1 MTENEIKALTEL
13 MKKGVNIESLLT
25 ANNTSWESKLET
37 QKNGAIKST
46 YRNLVLCWE
55 NHKLFSDWSIKYN
68 DFLRQIEINNEP
80 INDVWRAKLRNT
92 FEDALGIRNKQVT
105 DDFIDD
111 YSDKFKYNPVIDYLN
126 SIRDK
131 KNEDI
136 KCKDA
141 FIKWFN
147 IHYNSEEEKKI
158 IQRLSEKWFV
168 SAVKRIFEPG
178 CDIEGMI
185 VLVGKTGV
193 GKSTFIRKLA
203 KGYAIE
209 ASFDIENENKSTEA
223 LNRCWI
229 CNFDEFKSLE
239 KKEPE
244 TVKEFLTKTSGT
256 TRLAYR
262 HDAEDFPRHNV
273 FISSTNYGYILKD
286 YTGQQERRFWV
297 FQCDV
302 KDKKNIYN
310 NFTDDI
316 VNALWA
322 DALNIYENNKNYNIS
337 ISDFNEHET
346 NIFIKLQRTFKSY
359 MNDDTMDMI
368 RELLNR
374 HYKLNANGEFGS
386 LEDFKR
392 QINEP
397 ILNAKDTLKRIPI
410 SWVNIVMQTLYH
422 TTRKNDKIAAALSD
436 EWEYRKGTCTAGN
449 CMIFVRKNSDTFFDD
464 MIVQ

>member
-1 MTENEIKALTEL
+1 MISKKMTEKEIKTLTEL
-13 MKKGVNIESLLT
+13 LNKGVKLESLIGQKNET
-25 ANNTSWESKLET
+25 FWESQLTTNKQGNPMHT
-37 QKNGAIKST
+37 FKNYMLFWT
-46 YRNLVLCWE
+46 
-55 NHKLFSDWSIKYN
+55 NHSLFSGWTLKYN
-68 DFLRQIEINNEP
+68 DFLRQVEVNSVP
-80 INDVWRAKLRNT
+80 INDVWRAKIRNR
-92 FEDALGIRNKQVT
+92 FEDAIGGSRNKQVT
-105 DDFIDD
+105 DDFIDE
-111 YSDKFKYNPVIDYLN
+111 YSDMHKYNPVIDYLN

-131 KNEDI
+131 KDPNI

-141 FIKWFN
+141 F
-147 IHYNSEEEKKI
+147 
-158 IQRLSEKWFV
+158 LKWFV

-178 CDIEGMI
+178 CFIEGMI

-193 GKSTFIRKLA
+193 GKSTFIQRLA

-209 ASFDIENENKSTEA
+209 ASFDIENENKATEA

-239 KKEPE
+239 KKSPE
-244 TVKEFLTKTSGT
+244 IVKEFLTKTSGT

-297 FQCDV
+297 FQCQI
-302 KDKKNIYN
+302 KDKKNIYD

-316 VNALWA
+316 VDALWA
-322 DALNIYENNKNYNIS
+322 DALSLYEQDKNYNIS
-337 ISDFNEHET
+337 ISDFNDNET
-346 NIFIKLQRTFKSY
+346 TIFIKLQRTFKSY

-374 HYKLNANGEFGS
+374 HYKLNASNEFNS
-386 LEDFKR
+386 LEEFKR

-397 ILNAKDTLKRIPI
+397 IIGAKDRLSRIPI

-436 EWEYRKGTCTAGN
+436 EWDYKKGMCTAGN
-449 CMIFVRKNSDTFFDD
+449 CMIFVRKDDKSLFDID
-464 MIVQ
+464 V

>member
-1 MTENEIKALTEL
+1 MSDKELKTLTEL
-13 MKKGVNIESLLT
+13 MNKGVNIESLIT
-25 ANNTSWESKLET
+25 ANETSWESKFER
-37 QKNGAIKST
+37 QKNGAIKPT

-55 NHKLFSDWSIKYN
+55 NNKLFKDWSIKYN

-80 INDVWRAKLRNT
+80 INDVWRAMLRNN
-92 FEDALGIRNKQVT
+92 FEDAIGIRNKPLT
-105 DDFIDD
+105 DDFIDA
-111 YSDKFKYNPVIDYLN
+111 YSYKFKYNPVINYLD
-126 SIRDK
+126 SIRNKTNDK
-131 KNEDI
+131 I

-141 FIKWFN
+141 FLKWFDVQ
-147 IHYNSEEEKKI
+147 YNNETEKEI

-244 TVKEFLTKTSGT
+244 IVKEYLTKTSGT

-297 FQCDV
+297 FQCGI

-316 VNALWA
+316 VDALWA
-322 DALNIYENNKNYNIS
+322 DALSIYENNKNYNIS
-337 ISDFNEHET
+337 ISDFDDNET
-346 NIFIKLQRTFKSY
+346 DIFIRLQRTFKSY

-374 HYKLNANGEFGS
+374 HYKLNVNGEFNS
-386 LEDFKR
+386 LEEFKK

-397 ILNAKDTLKRIPI
+397 IIGAKDSLKRIPI

-436 EWEYRKGTCTAGN
+436 EWDYRKGTCTAGK
-449 CMIFVRKNSDTFFDD
+449 CMIFIRKNENTFFDNL
-464 MIVQ
+464 I

>member
-1 MTENEIKALTEL
+1 MTEQEIKTLTEL
-13 MKKGVNIESLLT
+13 LSKEGVNLESLAT
-25 ANNTSWESKLET
+25 AKTETWEIRLDK
-37 QKNGAIKST
+37 QKNGGVKPT
-46 YRNLVLCWE
+46 FKNHVLTWE
-55 NHKLFSDWSIKYN
+55 NHPLFNKWELKYN
-68 DFLRQIEINNEP
+68 DFLRQVEINGEP
-80 INDVWRAKLRNT
+80 INDVWRAKLRNR
-92 FEDALGIRNKQVT
+92 FEESVGISSKQKT
-105 DDFIDD
+105 DDFIDE
-111 YSDKFKYNPVIDYLN
+111 YSDKHKYNPIIDYLN

-131 KNEDI
+131 KDNNI
-136 KCKDA
+136 RCKDA
-141 FIKWFN
+141 FIKWFDIQYEN
-147 IHYNSEEEKKI
+147 EKEKEI
-158 IQRLSEKWFV
+158 IERLSEKWFV

-203 KGYAIE
+203 KGYAVE
-209 ASFDIENENKSTEA
+209 ASFDIENENKATEV

-239 KKEPE
+239 KKGPE

-297 FQCDV
+297 FQCGIT
-302 KDKKNIYN
+302 DKKNIYE

-316 VNALWA
+316 VDALWA
-322 DALNIYENNKNYNIS
+322 DALSLYEANKNYNIS
-337 ISDFNEHET
+337 ISDFDEYET
-346 NIFIKLQRTFKSY
+346 GIFIKLQRTFKSY

-374 HYKLNANGEFGS
+374 HYKLNASGEFNS

-392 QINEP
+392 QVNEP
-397 ILNAKDTLKRIPI
+397 IVGAKDKLTRIPI

-436 EWEYRKGTCTAGN
+436 EWKYTKGICTAGN
-449 CMIFVRKNSDTFFDD
+449 CMIFVRKGTETIFD
-464 MIVQ
+464 

>member
-1 MTENEIKALTEL
+1 MKTLTEL
-13 MKKGVNIESLLT
+13 LSKEGVNLESLAT
-25 ANNTSWESKLET
+25 AKTETWEIKLDK
-37 QKNGAIKST
+37 QKNGGVKPT
-46 YRNLVLCWE
+46 FKNHVLTWE
-55 NHKLFSDWSIKYN
+55 NHPLFNKWELKYN
-68 DFLRQIEINNEP
+68 DFLRQVEINGEP
-80 INDVWRAKLRNT
+80 INDVWRAKLRNR
-92 FEDALGIRNKQVT
+92 FEESVGISSKQKT
-105 DDFIDD
+105 DDFIDE
-111 YSDKFKYNPVIDYLN
+111 YSDKHKYNPIIDYLN

-131 KNEDI
+131 KDNNI
-136 KCKDA
+136 RCKDA
-141 FIKWFN
+141 FIKWFDIQYEN
-147 IHYNSEEEKKI
+147 EKEKEI
-158 IQRLSEKWFV
+158 IERLSEKWFV

-203 KGYAIE
+203 KGYAVE
-209 ASFDIENENKSTEA
+209 ASFDIENENKATEV

-239 KKEPE
+239 KKGPE

-297 FQCDV
+297 FQCGIT
-302 KDKKNIYN
+302 DKKNIYE

-316 VNALWA
+316 VDALWA
-322 DALNIYENNKNYNIS
+322 DALSLYEANKNYNIS
-337 ISDFNEHET
+337 ISDFNEYET
-346 NIFIKLQRTFKSY
+346 GIFIKLQRTFKSY

-374 HYKLNANGEFGS
+374 HYKLNASGEFNS

-392 QINEP
+392 QVNEP
-397 ILNAKDTLKRIPI
+397 IVGAKDKLTRIPI

-436 EWEYRKGTCTAGN
+436 EWKYTKGICTAGN
-449 CMIFVRKNSDTFFDD
+449 CMIFVRKGTETIFD
-464 MIVQ
+464 